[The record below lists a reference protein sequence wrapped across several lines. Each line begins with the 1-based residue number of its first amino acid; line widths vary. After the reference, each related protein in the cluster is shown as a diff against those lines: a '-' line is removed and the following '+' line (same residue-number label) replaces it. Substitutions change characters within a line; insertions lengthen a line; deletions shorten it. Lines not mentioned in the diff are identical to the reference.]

1 MTGMIECCPFRMNA
15 RRIGI
20 GTQGTPLQEAYGQQT
35 VRLIEVKSSKDSYVE
50 AGWQMSQ

>member
-1 MTGMIECCPFRMNA
+1 MTEMIECCPFRMTA

-35 VRLIEVKSSKDSYVE
+35 VRLVEVKSSENSYVE
-50 AGWQMSQ
+50 VGWQIGQ